1 MHIKKD
7 IKNTLKIQGGSPRS
21 GKPIPEHLTDHFQ
34 NHQGK
39 QQVAGTNQESVK
51 MARLSTGINLLICLR
66 LDI

>member
-1 MHIKKD
+1 MN
-7 IKNTLKIQGGSPRS
+7 NTLQIQGGSPIS
-21 GKPIPEHLTDHFQ
+21 KMPFPEHLDDRVQ
-34 NHQGK
+34 NNQGK